1 MLKKIKKRNVN
12 GLLLLDK
19 SIGFTS
25 NKLLQYIKIIF
36 RAKKAGHTGTLDPLA
51 SGLLP
56 ICLGA
61 YTKFTSY
68 LINANKIY
76 IVTALLGEKTNTADK
91 DGILIQKKDIYV
103 NKKNILKKINSFK
116 GKNIQIPPMYSALKY
131 KGIPLYKYARLG
143 INFSHLKKRKIL
155 IYYIKL
161 LKFYE
166 NKIKLKINCS
176 KGTYIRSIIDKLG
189 DELNCGAHI
198 IKLRRIQI
206 SHISILHKNV
216 ITIEQLKILIQNYKN
231 NKLNIFLI
239 DKLLLPINYMIHYL
253 PKLYLSYTLIN
264 NIKNGKKIK
273 VVSFVKKQKKFR
285 IFEINSFNLIGVCKI
300 NNEGYITK
308 YKLINFI

>member
-1 MLKKIKKRNVN
+1 MSKKIKKRNIN

-19 SIGFTS
+19 STGYTS

-56 ICLGA
+56 ICLGE
-61 YTKFTSY
+61 YTKFSSY
-68 LINANKIY
+68 LINKNKIY

-91 DGILIQKKDIYV
+91 DGVLIKKRDIYV
-103 NKKNILKKINSFK
+103 NKENIIKKINFFK
-116 GKNIQIPPMYSALKY
+116 GENTQIPPMYSALKY

-143 INFSHLKKRKIL
+143 INFSHLKKRKII
-155 IYYIKL
+155 IYDIKL
-161 LKFYE
+161 LKFYK

-176 KGTYIRSIIDKLG
+176 KGTYIRSIIDELG
-189 DELNCGAHI
+189 DKLNCGAHI

-216 ITIEQLKILIQNYKN
+216 ITIEQLNILIENYKN
-231 NKLNIFLI
+231 NKLNVFLI
-239 DKLLLPINYMIHYL
+239 DKLLLPINYMINYL
-253 PKLYLSYTLIN
+253 PKLYLSFTLIN

-273 VVSFVKKQKKFR
+273 IVPLVKKYKIFR
-285 IFEINSFNLIGVCKI
+285 IFEDNSYNLIGVCQI